1 MTADRHER
9 NVTTPNIDLDL
20 LADHLKAKMAADDLS
35 LREAARRIG
44 CSPATLSRMLR
55 GSAAQSF
62 PEGETLFTAIAWLG
76 KSVSDFEKGKR
87 PAATTVNDVEVHLR
101 ALPGLD
107 EKDIQALVALV
118 RAANEK
124 GMALRSRRP

>member
-1 MTADRHER
+1 MTSDKREK

-20 LADHLKAKMAADDLS
+20 LADHLKAKMTAEDLS
-35 LREAARRIG
+35 LRAAAGQIG

-55 GSAAQSF
+55 GSAAESF
-62 PEGETLFTAIAWLG
+62 PEGETLFGIIAWLG

-87 PAATTVNDVEVHLR
+87 PTATTVNEVEVHLR

-107 EKDIQALVALV
+107 ERDIQALVALV
-118 RAANEK
+118 RAANDK
-124 GMALRSRRP
+124 GMALRSRKP